1 MLKKNMYFSN
11 RKTLNANFIGSTRTT
26 SSIECLT
33 YCSVPSVCTSDHKP
47 VWGLYKCSIRPGI
60 DT

>member
-1 MLKKNMYFSN
+1 MIILKKIFFKNLFV
-11 RKTLNANFIGSTRTT
+11 GSTSIT
-26 SSIECLT
+26 SNIECLT

>member
-1 MLKKNMYFSN
+1 MLLDLLKKKYIYCDI
-11 RKTLNANFIGSTRTT
+11 FIGSMCTT

-47 VWGLYKCSIRPGI
+47 VWGLYRCTIRPGI

>member
-1 MLKKNMYFSN
+1 MFVSIMLIFYCIIKKYIF
-11 RKTLNANFIGSTRTT
+11 AGSTCTS

>member
-1 MLKKNMYFSN
+1 MLIFYCII
-11 RKTLNANFIGSTRTT
+11 RKFIFAGSTCTS